1 MLVVV
6 GFGVVVV
13 GVVVGVVAG
22 SVVESPSQETAHCL
36 SQHCSPEGQSMSVL
50 QSEHKQSVLVSHSP
64 GQLFAAQVSS
74 QLWQPTVLKKSQ
86 TGPTGTVYLQFH
98 SVLNITPTALPAVKL
113 KPSIRAVSRVDIASS
128 ALHQAR
134 TLGAAHPVE
143 AAI

>member
-86 TGPTGTVYLQFH
+86 TGPRGRVYLQF
-98 SVLNITPTALPAVKL
+98 
-113 KPSIRAVSRVDIASS
+113 D
-128 ALHQAR
+128 
-134 TLGAAHPVE
+134 
-143 AAI
+143 